1 MLRLLAL
8 ALDLPAGFFEER
20 FSRPVANIRAVHYIA
35 GQPSNAEQGIFGVGA
50 AISSPSIPKLPESR
64 QKQKDSIIGRS
75 PEAAQEPAW
84 AV

>member
-50 AISSPSIPKLPESR
+50 AISFPSIPELREST
-64 QKQKDSIIGRS
+64 QKQENCVIGRI
-75 PEAAQEPAW
+75 PEAAQQPAW